1 MITVWL
7 AQLPCE
13 IFMDELTMEFNELE
27 TFLAV
32 SRHKS
37 FTSAAWELRLT
48 QPGVSRQIQKIEKE
62 LEVIL
67 FDRRRGNIRL
77 TSFGEQFKNYA
88 EDVLERHRQFLASLT
103 VGGGLLAGDLS
114 IIASTT
120 TGAFIVPDLVG
131 RFTSLH
137 PDVVPEVF
145 VTDTAQVVEEMADTR
160 WDIGFVGARLPG
172 RGLRYD
178 VIGTDEI
185 LLAVSS
191 SHPFAERNEVD
202 LSDLE
207 GQPFLEREGGSG
219 TLRSVHAALAKYG
232 AALPPHPV
240 AMGVSSPQAILA
252 GVERGY
258 GMGWVSALA
267 FGSGRNDRVVAVRVK
282 GLPLRRFLYLVQNR
296 QRALP
301 AVATTFVDWVRNES
315 TAKRSLMPP
324 KNRSTHKAV
333 VISK

>member
-1 MITVWL
+1 MVGATIMRNLHGWI
-7 AQLPCE
+7 A
-13 IFMDELTMEFNELE
+13 MELNELE

-48 QPGVSRQIQKIEKE
+48 QPGVSRQIQKIERE

-67 FDRRRGNIRL
+67 VERRRGNIRL
-77 TSFGEQFKNYA
+77 TSAGERFKNYA
-88 EDVLERHRQFLASLT
+88 EDALERHRQFLSSLV
-103 VGGGLLAGDLS
+103 VGGGVLTGDLS

-120 TGAFIVPDLVG
+120 TGAFIVPDLVA
-131 RFTSLH
+131 RFTALH

-172 RGLRYD
+172 RGLRYE

-191 SHPFAERNEVD
+191 SHPFAKRNEVD
-202 LSDLE
+202 LSELE

-232 AALPPHPV
+232 SVLPPHPV

-267 FGSGRNDRVVAVRVK
+267 FGSGRNGRVVPVRVK
-282 GLPLRRFLYLVQNR
+282 GLPLRRYLYLVQNR

-301 AVATTFVDWVRNES
+301 AVATTFVDWVRNENS
-315 TAKRSLMPP
+315 AKPSLALP
-324 KNRSTHKAV
+324 KNRSANKAV
-333 VISK
+333 VVSK

>member
-1 MITVWL
+1 M
-7 AQLPCE
+7 
-13 IFMDELTMEFNELE
+13 ELTEME

-48 QPGVSRQIQKIEKE
+48 QPGVSRQIQKIERE
-62 LEVIL
+62 LEVVL
-67 FDRRRGNIRL
+67 LERRRSDIRL
-77 TSFGEQFKNYA
+77 TAAGERFKSYA
-88 EDVLERHRQFLASLT
+88 EDALERHRQFLFSLF
-103 VGGGLLAGDLS
+103 VGSGVLSGDLS

-120 TGAFIVPDLVG
+120 TGEFIVPDLVA
-131 RFTSLH
+131 RFTALH
-137 PDVVPEVF
+137 PNVVPEVF

-172 RGLRYD
+172 RGLQYE

-185 LLAVSS
+185 LLAVSAA
-191 SHPFAERNEVD
+191 HPFATRHEIE
-202 LSDLE
+202 LSELE

-219 TLRSVHAALAKYG
+219 TLRSVHTALAKFG
-232 AALPPHPV
+232 AVLPPHQI
-240 AMGVSSPQAILA
+240 AMGVSSPQALLA

-267 FGSGRNDRVVAVRVK
+267 FVPGWNGKVSPVRIK
-282 GLPLRRFLYLVQNR
+282 GLPLRRFLFLVQNR

-301 AVATTFVDWVRNES
+301 AVATKFADWVRNES
-315 TAKRSLMPP
+315 NAKPTLQ
-324 KNRSTHKAV
+324 THQRRAVNKAAV
-333 VISK
+333 VGK